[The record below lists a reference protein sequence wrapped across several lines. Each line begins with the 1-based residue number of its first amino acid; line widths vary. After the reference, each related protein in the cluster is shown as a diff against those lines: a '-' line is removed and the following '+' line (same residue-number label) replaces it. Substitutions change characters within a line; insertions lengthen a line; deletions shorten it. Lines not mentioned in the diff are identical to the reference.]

1 MKVTICMNSGECEV
15 MDFEDTICIAGEDVE
30 LGYLKIN
37 PERIP
42 AIVAANIAEEE
53 IKRMAEHR
61 MHLDVCGNY
70 MVITDD
76 RAVVCTEDE
85 VAVYGTAYIVRKQA
99 GTYTALTY
107 GELDDWIYDFEDTE
121 LFSEL
126 FPEEYP
132 QDNAIH
138 IPKK

>member
-85 VAVYGTAYIVRKQA
+85 VAVWK
-99 GTYTALTY
+99 
-107 GELDDWIYDFEDTE
+107 GEIIFTLSFLLARSQSLPLPICSTKER
-121 LFSEL
+121 
-126 FPEEYP
+126 
-132 QDNAIH
+132 
-138 IPKK
+138 